1 MIDPF
6 FTSQGGKEY
15 NSYGNKR
22 RIFTAA
28 EKKECSDL
36 MMLHYMHRY
45 KIRSEL
51 ISRQRK
57 REKLSG
63 GQLLFLKQMK
73 VRDKSVHPFEWC
85 QKTKRT

>member
-1 MIDPF
+1 MMDQF
-6 FTSQGGKEY
+6 FTVKGGKEY

-22 RIFTAA
+22 RIFTAS

-36 MMLHYMHRY
+36 MELHYMHRY

-51 ISRQRK
+51 IARQRK
-57 REKLSG
+57 FEQLSG

-85 QKTKRT
+85 KSKHL